1 MAHSINNVTTAAK
14 LDTDFSKRRI
24 LQNVLLIWIDGS
36 STEFDKDFQQTLYQI
51 RNEINDVTIFSQLDQ
66 CVDFLQGIH
75 TEEVFVISSGYMGQE
90 LVPRIHSMAR
100 VNSIYIFCGNQTAH
114 KQWITKWS
122 KIKGVYNHIQP
133 ICEALRSSVKQCNQ
147 DAIPVSFVVS
157 DDMSSTTDLNQLEP
171 SFMYTQL
178 FKNTL
183 IDMEHNEQSRQDL
196 MNYCRRKY
204 AGNLCEL
211 TIIDEFERSY
221 CSNKAIWW
229 YTREC
234 FTYQMLNLALRLLE
248 ADIIVNMGFFIHDLH
263 RQIEQLH
270 QEQIG
275 QYRDQPF
282 IVYRGQG
289 LSTIYFEKLQ
299 NTQGGLISFN
309 NFLSTSKERLVS
321 LSFAQGSSKKT
332 DMVGI
337 LFVIT
342 VDPTI
347 SSTPFA
353 DIQSAS
359 YFQTEAEILF
369 SMHSIFRINQLKR
382 IDESSQLFEVQ
393 LTLTADDDEQL
404 RRLTS
409 RFEEETQG
417 ITGWRR
423 ICKLLIRVGQLNKAE
438 ELCLTLLGQALEQH
452 DQAYYHNDL
461 GRIKDQQGDH
471 EAAIRYYELAIAVNE
486 KILSENHPFLAASY
500 NNIGLVYSKMEQ
512 YSKALSFYE
521 KVLDI
526 DQKTLPGN
534 HPDLATSYNNIG
546 LLYANM
552 KEYKKALSF
561 YEKTLAILQEA
572 LPANHPFLA
581 ASYNNI
587 GLVYAGM
594 EQYTKALPFYEKT
607 LDILEKSLPANHP
620 SLATSCHNVG
630 GLYSNMGEYSKALSY
645 FQRSLDI
652 QKHSLPPTHPDIE
665 STCQWI
671 ESIKKKI

>member
-1 MAHSINNVTTAAK
+1 
-14 LDTDFSKRRI
+14 
-24 LQNVLLIWIDGS
+24 
-36 STEFDKDFQQTLYQI
+36 
-51 RNEINDVTIFSQLDQ
+51 
-66 CVDFLQGIH
+66 
-75 TEEVFVISSGYMGQE
+75 MGQE
-90 LVPRIHSMAR
+90 LVPRIHSMAM

-114 KQWITKWS
+114 KQWITKWP

-196 MNYCRRKY
+196 INYCRRKY

-289 LSTIYFEKLQ
+289 LSTIYFEKLK
-299 NTQGGLISFN
+299 NAQGGLISFN

-382 IDESSQLFEVQ
+382 IDESSQLFELGFIYQRTSKIKIALDSQAFVAARAKYFQ
-393 LTLTADDDEQL
+393 TL
-404 RRLTS
+404 
-409 RFEEETQG
+409 
-417 ITGWRR
+417 
-423 ICKLLIRVGQLNKAE
+423 E
-438 ELCLTLLGQALEQH
+438 ELRAANVHL
-452 DQAYYHNDL
+452 YYHDETWINL
-461 GRIKDQQGDH
+461 REVKRSIWTLNGEGEIKKGGGRGSRLAVSALIDVSGYHIPSVDIWTCTEDHNMDSTHFITWLDSTCATLREEIGKIERITICLDNATWHNKLTNESVIPKRASPKGEIQQCCQSSCVRIVHLKNISDQMGKKYGIEIFRLSKLH
-471 EAAIRYYELAIAVNE
+471 CSLNCIEL
-486 KILSENHPFLAASY
+486 SW
-500 NNIGLVYSKMEQ
+500 NNLKQFVRDQNTTFRQDDAKQLIEQ
-512 YSKALSFYE
+512 FMVAMDDKR
-521 KVLDI
+521 
-526 DQKTLPGN
+526 
-534 HPDLATSYNNIG
+534 ATSYFHHVGKI
-546 LLYANM
+546 
-552 KEYKKALSF
+552 KEMYK
-561 YEKTLAILQEA
+561 TTDTI
-572 LPANHPFLA
+572 
-581 ASYNNI
+581 
-587 GLVYAGM
+587 M
-594 EQYTKALPFYEKT
+594 EEDVEP
-607 LDILEKSLPANHP
+607 
-620 SLATSCHNVG
+620 
-630 GLYSNMGEYSKALSY
+630 Y
-645 FQRSLDI
+645 FQSASEETD
-652 QKHSLPPTHPDIE
+652 SDDE
-665 STCQWI
+665 
-671 ESIKKKI
+671 